1 MSLTDRALWIIERNL
16 DRPLAL
22 DDIAE
27 ACGVSRY
34 HLAHAFTAS
43 TGCSVIRYARARA
56 LSGAAQALADGAPDI
71 LDLALASGY
80 GSHEAFSRAFHN
92 QFGRTP
98 ESVRRDKST
107 EGLSMMKP
115 IHRLQDA
122 SAEVHPPRIVTG
134 SPMLLVGLPERH
146 SADPGPQ
153 IAGQWQRFMARHH
166 EIPHR
171 TATIPFGVYTSLDQD
186 GSFEHVC
193 AAEVT
198 DARNPPT
205 GLIVMKIPQ
214 QTYAVFQHLDHA
226 SSLGSTYRNIWN
238 DFLPNSQ
245 YRASNGPTLERCLD
259 SFDTQTGLG
268 GIEIWIPIEGAAAT
282 VP

>member
-22 DDIAE
+22 DDIAQ

-43 TGCSVIRYARARA
+43 TGCSVIKYARARA
-56 LSGAAQALADGAPDI
+56 LSGAAQALAGGAPDI

-80 GSHEAFSRAFHN
+80 GSHEAFSRAFHH
-92 QFGRTP
+92 QFGCTP

-107 EGLSMMKP
+107 EGLRMVMPIQKP
-115 IHRLQDA
+115 QDA
-122 SAEVHPPRIVTG
+122 SADVRPPRIVAG
-134 SPMLLVGLPERH
+134 PPMLLVGLPERH

-171 TATIPFGVYTSLDQD
+171 TPAIPFGVYTSLDQD

-198 DARNPPT
+198 DATNPPA
-205 GLIVMKIPQ
+205 GLIAVKIPQ
-214 QTYAVFQHLDHA
+214 QTYAVFQHLEHA
-226 SSLGSTYRNIWN
+226 SSLGSTYAKIWN
-238 DFLPNSQ
+238 DFLPDSQ
-245 YRASNGPTLERCLD
+245 YRASNGPTLERCME
-259 SFDTQTGLG
+259 SFNVETGFG
-268 GIEIWIPIEGAAAT
+268 GIEIWIPIEGVAAT
-282 VP
+282 AP